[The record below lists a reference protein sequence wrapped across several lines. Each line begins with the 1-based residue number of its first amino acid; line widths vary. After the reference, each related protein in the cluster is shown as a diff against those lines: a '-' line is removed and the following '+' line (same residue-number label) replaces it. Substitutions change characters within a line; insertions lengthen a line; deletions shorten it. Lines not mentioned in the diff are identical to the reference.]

1 MPLMADNWTGPDK
14 NSNYTF
20 DRTSLANNTSAFKC
34 QKSKIWTK
42 NAWYQ
47 NCSDSDFK
55 IRKVQTKAVMAA
67 KFEQTLKK
75 HFLDGREKLIPPFSN
90 NLRACEIFID
100 KIYESFA
107 IHLYLVLWSV
117 EKLEPWIFIY
127 YIVLIKITITDSPTK
142 SPNLP
147 K

>member
-100 KIYESFA
+100 KIYESCYTLILGSLICWKTWTLNFY
-107 IHLYLVLWSV
+107 ILYSFDKNHHHW
-117 EKLEPWIFIY
+117 
-127 YIVLIKITITDSPTK
+127 
-142 SPNLP
+142 
-147 K
+147 